1 MRRLLIVGVVM
12 LILSTLVV
20 QGRAMQK
27 NTSIPG
33 LFFPS
38 ATPTLTHTP
47 TSTSTP
53 TVTPTVTFT
62 PTRTLTPT
70 PDPVAICAE
79 RFRGYYSLQNEY
91 SLLSGDI
98 KNELNEILTE
108 QAGLSLA
115 NGERIDKL
123 VRKHAEWASTYLER
137 LPTGLETCSK
147 TLPYMVQYQLDIM
160 TNYNLQLIALKAGDL
175 NTSMAYIFQ
184 GINLSS
190 NIMHA
195 DARSST
201 CRNSRRGVPSPQIV
215 TSDNSLTF
223 AL

>member
-137 LPTGLETCSK
+137 LSTGLETCSK

-190 NIMHA
+190 NIMPYA
-195 DARSST
+195 TELGNELKANKT
-201 CRNSRRGVPSPQIV
+201 KYPQYQWP
-215 TSDNSLTF
+215 
-223 AL
+223 

>member
-190 NIMHA
+190 NIMPYA
-195 DARSST
+195 TELGNELKANKT
-201 CRNSRRGVPSPQIV
+201 KYPQYQWP
-215 TSDNSLTF
+215 
-223 AL
+223 